1 MDTKKIIAERIK
13 ALRKELNLTQQQLSV
28 STGIT
33 LKSIRN
39 YENCVTEPNSKNM
52 AALERFFNVS
62 GDYLRGETNS
72 RNAVYA
78 WEDQEIMDEV
88 HNSFSYMLRKMM
100 IEIPKQNDQDQKS
113 YFDIFVGLQS
123 IMDIKDE
130 KLRSIILE
138 RLALD
143 VYNERNLADKMS
155 DISSSED

>member
-13 ALRKELNLTQQQLSV
+13 SLRKELNLTQQQLSV

-62 GDYLRGETNS
+62 GDYLRGETNN
-72 RNAVYA
+72 RNAVFA

-88 HNSFSYMLRKMM
+88 HNSFSFMLKKMM
-100 IEIPKQNDQDQKS
+100 IEIPKLSDHDQKIF
-113 YFDIFVGLQS
+113 FDIFVGMQS

-155 DISSSED
+155 EM